1 MDKIRFVAEREDVT
15 VPAHKANG
23 RPPQR
28 TVQDV
33 LIYTVVH
40 QPRRL
45 RLPADPLPAGAS
57 PEQLETRV
65 FDEQLNEKYFYQV
78 ANSCYYPTLDK
89 LRPLLDR
96 GLKLSIGFSLSFVE
110 QAQRWDEAL
119 LDRFV
124 KLVQHPHVEL
134 VAVEPSHSFL
144 LLWDIPRFL
153 NRMRNAADRLQAIFG
168 VRPVVADT
176 TELMMSDAIYHALD
190 MAGFEAAFTD
200 GWPWVLDWRQ
210 PTYLYHHDGGEMKL
224 LARHYQLSDDV
235 GYRFSDQGWSGWPLM
250 ADRYA
255 SWLAQSSGDIVVLGW
270 DFETFGEHH
279 SSESGIFDFLQA
291 LPEEA
296 HSAGLSFVT
305 PHEALEK
312 YERSYNLPLSPFAST
327 WAGSGGL
334 EFFLGN
340 DAQRAVFQLMIQAYN
355 KALLTGKPALL
366 DLALWLAQSDN
377 LHLIQWHGRSG
388 AEAEVSAYFTPQEWW
403 DLGPDNIIWE
413 IQQVYKHFIAA
424 LDAHLPARAQ
434 RELNSTMQE
443 LEHDRNLEIVVI

>member
-1 MDKIRFVAEREDVT
+1 M
-15 VPAHKANG
+15 
-23 RPPQR
+23 
-28 TVQDV
+28 
-33 LIYTVVH
+33 
-40 QPRRL
+40 
-45 RLPADPLPAGAS
+45 
-57 PEQLETRV
+57 
-65 FDEQLNEKYFYQV
+65 
-78 ANSCYYPTLDK
+78 
-89 LRPLLDR
+89 
-96 GLKLSIGFSLSFVE
+96 
-110 QAQRWDEAL
+110 
-119 LDRFV
+119 
-124 KLVQHPHVEL
+124 
-134 VAVEPSHSFL
+134 EPSHSFL
-144 LLWDIPRFL
+144 LLWDIPRFW

-296 HSAGLSFVT
+296 HNAGLSFVT

-340 DAQRAVFQLMIQAYN
+340 DAQPAVFQLMIQAYN

-377 LHLIQWHGRSG
+377 LHLIQWHGRTG